1 MSTTSIP
8 GASVWEQQLYDH
20 LIEHVSGEWE
30 ILQDYERLAEE
41 TDSPAFAYLARLIL
55 DDERR
60 HHKLLSELA
69 ETIRTSAMLSG
80 EPTPIPDLGVFRAD
94 REKILAETERFL
106 AAEEEDNRHLERVA
120 KELEDVRN
128 TTVWQLIIRLI
139 QHDNEKHRFILRFI
153 RDRARHGA

>member
-1 MSTTSIP
+1 MSTSSIP

-20 LIEHVSGEWE
+20 LIEHVNSEQE

-41 TDSPAFAYLARLIL
+41 TKSPAFAYLARLIL

-60 HHKLLSELA
+60 HHQMLHDLA
-69 ETIRTSAMLSG
+69 ETIRTSATLSG
-80 EPTPIPDLGVFRAD
+80 EPTPIPDLGTFPAD

-106 AAEEEDNRHLERVA
+106 AAEEEDNRHLERLA
-120 KELEDVRN
+120 KELRDVRN

-139 QHDNEKHRFILRFI
+139 QQDNEKHRHILRFI
-153 RDRARHGA
+153 RDRARHGV

>member
-30 ILQDYERLAEE
+30 ILQDYERLADE

-60 HHKLLSELA
+60 HHKLLGELA

-80 EPTPIPDLGVFRAD
+80 EPTPIPDLGIFRAD

-120 KELEDVRN
+120 KELGDVRN
-128 TTVWQLIIRLI
+128 TTVWHLIIRLI